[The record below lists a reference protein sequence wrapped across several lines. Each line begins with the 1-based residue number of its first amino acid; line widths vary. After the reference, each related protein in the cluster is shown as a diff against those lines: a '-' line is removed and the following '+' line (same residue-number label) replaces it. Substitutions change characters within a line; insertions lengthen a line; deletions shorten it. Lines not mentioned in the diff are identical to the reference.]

1 MKLRDKILYMSFGAG
16 LVVLGM
22 VLNSLIS
29 GNVNAQVDVEDA
41 VFENITCRNAVFE
54 TVDCKDAVF
63 ETVDCRDA
71 LIENIEC
78 ENALI
83 ETANGK
89 DAIFGNI
96 VIAEDVACRNLAI
109 LDVDEGEAK
118 ALLGLDT
125 NGNGRLVMY
134 GDDSNYPIAYLGEN
148 EKTNEMILQLQ
159 SKSKIDKRQVMMM
172 IGKNG
177 GRFDSLN
184 KIGESINSLEVG
196 SDSGSLDVR
205 VKYENKK

>member
-41 VFENITCRNAVFE
+41 VFE
-54 TVDCKDAVF
+54 
-63 ETVDCRDA
+63 TVDCRDA
-71 LIENIEC
+71 LIKNIEC

-96 VIAEDVACRNLAI
+96 VITDDVACRNLAI

-125 NGNGRLVMY
+125 NGNGMLVMY

-148 EKTNEMILQLQ
+148 VKTNEMIFQLQ
-159 SKSKIDKRQVMMM
+159 SKSKIDKRQVMM
-172 IGKNG
+172 IGENG

-196 SDSGSLDVR
+196 SDSGGSLDVR

>member
-71 LIENIEC
+71 LIE
-78 ENALI
+78 
-83 ETANGK
+83 TANGK

-96 VIAEDVACRNLAI
+96 VITDDVACRNLAI

-125 NGNGRLVMY
+125 NGNGMLVMY

-148 EKTNEMILQLQ
+148 VKTNEMIFQLQ

-172 IGKNG
+172 IGENG

-196 SDSGSLDVR
+196 SDSGGSLDVR

>member
-1 MKLRDKILYMSFGAG
+1 MKLRYKILYMSFGAG

-41 VFENITCRNAVFE
+41 VFE
-54 TVDCKDAVF
+54 TVDC
-63 ETVDCRDA
+63 
-71 LIENIEC
+71 
-78 ENALI
+78 
-83 ETANGK
+83 K

-96 VIAEDVACRNLAI
+96 VITDDVACRNLAI

-148 EKTNEMILQLQ
+148 VKTNEMIFQLQ
-159 SKSKIDKRQVMMM
+159 SKSKIDKRQVMM
-172 IGKNG
+172 IGENG

-196 SDSGSLDVR
+196 SDSGGSLDVR

>member
-29 GNVNAQVDVEDA
+29 GNVNAQVDMEDA

-96 VIAEDVACRNLAI
+96 VITDDVACRNLAI

-159 SKSKIDKRQVMMM
+159 SKSKIDKRQVYMH
-172 IGKNG
+172 IDKNSG
-177 GRFDSLN
+177 TVGCLN
-184 KIGESINSLEVG
+184 KIGKNVVG
-196 SDSGSLDVR
+196 LGIADDGGGLLDR
-205 VKYENKK
+205 K

>member
-22 VLNSLIS
+22 VLNSFIS
-29 GNVNAQVDVEDA
+29 GNVNAQVDMEDA

-54 TVDCKDAVF
+54 TVECKD
-63 ETVDCRDA
+63 
-71 LIENIEC
+71 
-78 ENALI
+78 ALI

-89 DAIFGNI
+89 DAILGNI
-96 VIAEDVACRNLAI
+96 VITDDVACRNLAI

-148 EKTNEMILQLQ
+148 KKTNEMIFQLQ

-196 SDSGSLDVR
+196 SDGGSLDVR
-205 VKYENKK
+205 VKYENKE